1 MKRFT
6 RSREHNAIAGVC
18 GGLGEYFNLDPV
30 FFRLAMALPA
40 ILIPGVA
47 QYLIITYLVLWFATP
62 QETPSTDVIDEDAAD
77 QRLNS

>member
-47 QYLIITYLVLWFATP
+47 QYLVIVYLVLWFATP
-62 QETPSTDVIDEDAAD
+62 QEPAPNELIDEPTD
-77 QRLNS
+77 QQLNS

>member
-47 QYLIITYLVLWFATP
+47 QYLVIVYLVLWFATP
-62 QETPSTDVIDEDAAD
+62 QESAPTELIDEPTD
-77 QRLNS
+77 QQLNS